1 MCFLSFWD
9 LYIISV
15 ISFLTENHNQSA
27 QRIFNQ

>member
-1 MCFLSFWD
+1 MCFLSFGD

-27 QRIFNQ
+27 QRIFKQ